1 MDQKIRGITVTING
15 DTTGLGK
22 ALDTVKKQSIGLNR
36 ELKSVNK
43 ALNFNPSSASLLT
56 EKQKVLTDS
65 VRAAREELKTLEAA
79 QADVEKMYASGDID
93 RGAYLEFR
101 RQLEAARANVEQL
114 QDQLVEFGGAAGQ
127 IMQQAG
133 KKVSEFGRPDL
144 DFGYGYRQEC
154 HCHWHGCTDNH
165 STDEA

>member
-65 VRAAREELKTLEAA
+65 VRAAREELGQSCGK
-79 QADVEKMYASGDID
+79 ADLGGCGRSCRLFPGSNRAGLSDIFCIL
-93 RGAYLEFR
+93 GVHHE
-101 RQLEAARANVEQL
+101 
-114 QDQLVEFGGAAGQ
+114 
-127 IMQQAG
+127 
-133 KKVSEFGRPDL
+133 
-144 DFGYGYRQEC
+144 
-154 HCHWHGCTDNH
+154 
-165 STDEA
+165 

>member
-93 RGAYLEFR
+93 RGAYLEF
-101 RQLEAARANVEQL
+101 A
-114 QDQLVEFGGAAGQ
+114 
-127 IMQQAG
+127 
-133 KKVSEFGRPDL
+133 
-144 DFGYGYRQEC
+144 
-154 HCHWHGCTDNH
+154 
-165 STDEA
+165 